1 MDTSIYGEYE
11 PYLQEILETFS
22 QRIMAENKAQ
32 KAKTGY
38 KLYEHFNARIKAE
51 DSMRESAGEKVCQ
64 KPNNQRSKLFVT
76 ALVYGLS
83 AVLWMTFIDWWSLS
97 ETTRI
102 VGLSLKRTISYMP
115 SPMAIALIT

>member
-38 KLYEHFNARIKAE
+38 KLYKCHPQNHR
-51 DSMRESAGEKVCQ
+51 
-64 KPNNQRSKLFVT
+64 
-76 ALVYGLS
+76 
-83 AVLWMTFIDWWSLS
+83 
-97 ETTRI
+97 
-102 VGLSLKRTISYMP
+102 
-115 SPMAIALIT
+115 